1 VQDGTERPAPR
12 NRATKW
18 TARLGLAGVT
28 VLAAWASYLHALIV
42 VRAADGRTMVA
53 AFIPAVAD
61 LLIAAAS
68 ANLLDA
74 SRRGDRWPRVSVV
87 AIVVAIGVT
96 ITFNVAAGSPRA
108 VPPWLVNVWPPVAFI
123 LALESFM
130 GHVRRGRGG
139 AFPEVHGAAP
149 VTPALPVAVPGQPP
163 ADWLDVQIRAHRTRM
178 SVRATAEAF
187 GVSRGRVQSAE
198 RRAAL
203 AATENVPAG
212 DGAGPAPAAPAG
224 ALNGQVSHG

>member
-1 VQDGTERPAPR
+1 MDDGNGRPAPR

-42 VRAADGRTMVA
+42 VRAADGRTLVA
-53 AFIPAVAD
+53 GFIPAVAD

-74 SRRGDRWPRVSVV
+74 SRRGERWPRVSVV
-87 AIVVAIGVT
+87 SVVVAIGVT
-96 ITFNVAAGSPRA
+96 ITFNVAAGSPHA

-139 AFPEVHGAAP
+139 VFPNVYSTLPAAP
-149 VTPALPVAVPGQPP
+149 GHPEPPTLDEALSLVLGSTSQRGLARE
-163 ADWLDVQIRAHRTRM
+163 L
-178 SVRATAEAF
+178 
-187 GVSRGRVQSAE
+187 GVSRSRVEAWAARVAPVAE
-198 RRAAL
+198 GA
-203 AATENVPAG
+203 PAG
-212 DGAGPAPAAPAG
+212 DRPPAPAG
-224 ALNGQVSHG
+224 VLLNGEAGHG